1 MSCPFQPRFHAD
13 ETVTKQN
20 PPLSRVVY
28 HLSTLRRSEPYS
40 AGIGL
45 IKSTV
50 KPFLTRGLNET
61 PIFWSLLPDYNV

>member
-1 MSCPFQPRFHAD
+1 MSCTFQPRFHVR
-13 ETVTKQN
+13 ETVTKHN

-50 KPFLTRGLNET
+50 KFSLTRGLNET
-61 PIFWSLLPDYNV
+61 PIFWSVVPDSNV